1 MSRNVKI
8 ALFGLLGG
16 ASALAVLKGQ
26 NAQLIVMVAAF
37 IVGFLVVALLATFAT
52 KEKSN

>member
-1 MSRNVKI
+1 MNRNVKI

-26 NAQLIVMVAAF
+26 HAQFIVMAAAF
-37 IVGFLVVALLATFAT
+37 VVGFLVVAALATFAT
-52 KEKSN
+52 KEKRS